1 MPDILNTSLT
11 GLRAFQSA
19 LATTSHNIANV
30 NTDGYSRQRVNFG
43 TMPAQNVG
51 VGYIGSG
58 VQPQSVVRILD
69 QYRVDSLRTNISE
82 EARLGAFNDLAG
94 GIDGLLA
101 SPDSGLSQPLQ
112 DFFAALQT
120 VADNPSS
127 VSARQVALSQANVL
141 SDRVF
146 DSEHAPGRSEQ
157 SGQRPALPGRHSG
170 ERAGGIGSRSQ
181 SGDSRCPGSSRRRAS
196 ERSARPA
203 RSGAAAALRADRHQ
217 TWWIRVTVR

>member
-30 NTDGYSRQRVNFG
+30 NTEGYSRQRVNFG

-69 QYRVDSLRTNISE
+69 QYRVDSLRANVSE
-82 EARLGAFNDLAG
+82 E
-94 GIDGLLA
+94 
-101 SPDSGLSQPLQ
+101 
-112 DFFAALQT
+112 

-141 SDRVF
+141 SDRFSTLNTRLEDQNNQVNARL
-146 DSEHAPGRSEQ
+146 SQAVTQ
-157 SGQRPALPGRHSG
+157 VNALAESVADLNLAIRDAQAA
-170 ERAGGIGSRSQ
+170 AGGAPPNRYH
-181 SGDSRCPGSSRRRAS
+181 RLPTCAS
-196 ERSARPA
+196 C
-203 RSGAAAALRADRHQ
+203 
-217 TWWIRVTVR
+217 